1 MSRNIEMKLGPA
13 QVRALSSAYID
24 EGVKKDAWEILEIE
38 VSGAIVKARIRMT
51 SFFISPTDPGGFH
64 LTIFST
70 QEFLA
75 QLANIYLHLAA
86 GFDSKKRETW
96 MRECAITSRK
106 TIRDSENIQVEMDF
120 YGLKKLG
127 DGVISMANCRV
138 FDQDGGLFTAKL
150 KGILR

>member
-1 MSRNIEMKLGPA
+1 MSRNLEYKLERVQIAG
-13 QVRALSSAYID
+13 LSSAYID
-24 EGVKKDAWEILEIE
+24 EGVKKDSWEIYELD
-38 VSGAIVKARIRMT
+38 VSGPVLTARIRMT

-75 QLANIYLHLAA
+75 QLSNIYLHLAA
-86 GFDSKKRETW
+86 GFETKERETW

-106 TIRDSENIQVEMDF
+106 TIRDHENIQVEIDY

-127 DGVISMANCRV
+127 EGVISMANARV
-138 FDQDGGLFTAKL
+138 FDDHGGLFTAKL
-150 KGILR
+150 KGLLR